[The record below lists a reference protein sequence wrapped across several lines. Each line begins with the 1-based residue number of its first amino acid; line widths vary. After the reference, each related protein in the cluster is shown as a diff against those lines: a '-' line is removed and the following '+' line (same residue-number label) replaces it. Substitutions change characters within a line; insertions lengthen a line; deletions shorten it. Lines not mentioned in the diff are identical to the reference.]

1 MIPRSDGQ
9 ARLHRALA
17 ASAACHGLTVHPVTV
32 HERPWSSATFTGWR
46 LTLDVAIAGGDPG
59 DWLAALP
66 EEDLPVP
73 GRLVADLVVTHAAG
87 ARATLAVLL
96 LESGDGFG

>member
-1 MIPRSDGQ
+1 MIRRPDPQ
-9 ARLHRALA
+9 HRLHRALA
-17 ASAACHGLTVHPVTV
+17 ASAACHGLTLHPVTA

-46 LTLDVAIAGGDPG
+46 LTLDLAIAGGDPG

-73 GRLVADLVVTHAAG
+73 GRLVADLAVTHVAA

-96 LESGDGFG
+96 LESGADFG